1 MEKKCK
7 KCLLREDQSVTDTE
21 FQLLSQY
28 IPYKIVR
35 FIGREKCCIFDKKTE
50 KFSGT
55 VVYFD
60 IIGFTPIVL
69 NYIQTNRDIADLSN
83 SLSEFYSIIIETVR
97 QFGGS
102 VYQFAGDSLL
112 ICFDQL
118 KAETKQNNF
127 NRAFAAML
135 RALELSDNYNLLAG
149 KDNGFVLRPKI
160 GISSGTIYQ
169 ILLGTRDLFITPVI
183 LGNTVHNA
191 VLCEKECKKQEI
203 ILSRESWTIAS
214 SEGLQNNFTEINGFH
229 HLTEIPE
236 AFIETVQV
244 PEYVDTE
251 QFFSNPYFYNRMAT
265 FINPIIRQQTKKS
278 FEGFAGE
285 YKNSTCIMAKFEGP
299 FAQQIGEEKI
309 ENSLSAVNE
318 IYFLMQNKAYRY
330 GGYCT
335 KPDLS
340 DKGVVFPIFFG
351 TPSALENKER
361 NAVLC
366 AAEILSA
373 AKKNTDISSVNIGIG
388 TGMVYSGEFGGF
400 LRKDYTIIGNSVNF
414 ASRLMVHV
422 STKGTYSVLIDEATK
437 KCTVSMCETKIVSG
451 ITCKGYDG
459 VQTAYFVVKIK
470 KTPQKKHV
478 STKLIGRSRE
488 LQQLCKCFIQSASG
502 HMNIVPVIGDAGM
515 GKTYLVEQFVS
526 CAKQQIPDV
535 KVYFGTCYQ
544 YEETTVFFCWRS
556 IIKKIINMPERLSDS
571 KAENFALRFF
581 ESYFPDEIVW
591 VPIFLNML
599 GYDFIESTETS
610 DIDILI
616 KQYHFFSLI
625 ERMFSRAAE
634 QYPLIVILE
643 DMQWCD
649 SVSLSML
656 EYLTSSNGQK
666 KLFITAISRELP
678 FIVDFF
684 KQHNIWI
691 LKLEQLTD
699 DAASALTEILLNMQE
714 TEPLLNRKIVA
725 TSEGNPF
732 FIENIVHSLIESG
745 TLIENESGKRV
756 LSHNIKSIQN
766 IVIPSSIQNI
776 ILSRLSFL
784 KFEEQVICKTAS
796 AIGKTFYSDCLLE
809 LLPEGISDN
818 AVDKALSDFETHNI
832 IVKEVSDDS
841 EYSFT
846 HGIIHDVI
854 YDTILDTTKKELN
867 LMILLY
873 LEKHYEEN
881 YQPVIEKLEY
891 HALEAKAYD
900 KVFLYACTAAKKAER
915 LFSAQD
921 TITHC
926 LTALNAW
933 DATDAPKDEIQL
945 CKLLLTL
952 AEAYRIIEDYEKAR
966 NVFEQV
972 IHTCKKK
979 QIRADAL
986 RGIGRCF
993 QEQGKFD
1000 EAVISL
1006 EKALKML
1013 GKKAPKSLPAVY
1025 IDIAKEALVQAVN
1038 YGIRGQKTKLYTG
1051 EKLYAAETRTDILCI
1066 LNKLYYFGLPE
1077 KIAWSSLAN
1086 FNNTVHCKKE
1096 IDKFCAAAGD
1106 YAVSLVSAGLTSLG
1120 RKIFEQGSMMLEYT
1134 QNLKTKNI
1142 FNARYAYYFL
1152 FYNDPVKSIQML
1164 EVASDYFRKTGEQ
1177 WELMTAEGALGQ
1189 NYFLIGDFTKSIAG
1203 YEECNNIAKKLH
1215 SVMHIGWK
1223 YNKVPF
1229 MKYLRGEFTGMH
1241 ADAQLHTGIKLS
1253 STVHDHMT
1261 LCIHYGHLAYIA
1273 SHERNYK
1280 EALQYAE
1287 YIIKEND
1294 IYKINIPHIKLSY
1307 VNAVESICD
1316 AFKHNAVSEKE
1327 AAHYRKLAEKALST
1341 VQRLSKEYRMLAGPA
1356 ARAAAM
1362 MAFTRGNK
1370 QKAFEWYSKS
1380 VALLK
1385 NSPYKWEY
1393 ENTLAVGKE
1402 YEFYLTGG
1410 SI

>member
-1 MEKKCK
+1 MGKKCK
-7 KCLLREDQSVTDTE
+7 KCLLREDQFVADTE

-35 FIGREKCCIFDKKTE
+35 FIGRAECCIFEKKTE
-50 KFSGT
+50 KFNGT

-69 NYIQTNRDIADLSN
+69 NYINTNRDIADLSN
-83 SLSEFYSIIIETVR
+83 TLSEFYSIIIETVR

-112 ICFDQL
+112 ICFDRM
-118 KAETKQNNF
+118 KAETERDNF
-127 NRAFAAML
+127 NRTFAAML

-183 LGNTVHNA
+183 LGNTVHTA

-203 ILSRESWTIAS
+203 ILSKEAWTIAS
-214 SEGLQNNFTEINGFH
+214 AEGLQSNFTEMNGFY
-229 HLTEIPE
+229 HLDKFPE
-236 AFIETVQV
+236 DFIETVQM
-244 PEYVDTE
+244 PEYTDTE

-278 FEGFAGE
+278 FAGFAGE
-285 YKNSTCIMAKFEGP
+285 YKNITCIMAKFEGV

-366 AAEILSA
+366 AAEILLA
-373 AKKNTDISSVNIGIG
+373 AKKNTDIQSVNIGIG

-414 ASRLMVHV
+414 ASRLMMHA
-422 STKGTYSVLIDEATK
+422 SEKGTYSVLIDEATK
-437 KCTVSMCETKIVSG
+437 KSTESMCETKIVTG

-470 KTPQKKHV
+470 KIPQKKQV
-478 STKLIGRSRE
+478 SSKLIGRSRE
-488 LQQLCKCFIQSASG
+488 LQQLCESFVQSASG
-502 HMNIVPVIGDAGM
+502 RMNIVPVIGDAGM

-526 CAKQQIPDV
+526 CARQQIPDV
-535 KVYFGTCYQ
+535 KIYYGTCYQ

-556 IIKKIINMPERLSDS
+556 IIKKLINMPERISDL
-571 KAENFALRFF
+571 KARDFTLRFF
-581 ESYFPDEIVW
+581 ESYFPDEIIW
-591 VPIFLNML
+591 IPIFLNML
-599 GYDFIESTETS
+599 GYDFIENTETS
-610 DIDILI
+610 DIDVSI

-634 QYPLIVILE
+634 QYPIVIILE

-649 SVSLSML
+649 SISLSML
-656 EYLTSSNGQK
+656 EYLISSYGQK
-666 KLFITAISRELP
+666 KVFITAISRELP
-678 FIVDFF
+678 FITGFF
-684 KQHNIWI
+684 KQHNIRI
-691 LKLEQLTD
+691 LKLAQLSD
-699 DAASALTEILLNMQE
+699 DASSALTEILLNMQE
-714 TEPLLNRKIVA
+714 AEPILNRKIVA

-732 FIENIVHSLIESG
+732 FIENIVHSLVESG
-745 TLIENESGKRV
+745 TLIENESGKRI

-776 ILSRLSFL
+776 ILSRLSSL

-809 LLPEGISDN
+809 LLPDGISEKS
-818 AVDKALSDFETHNI
+818 VDKALSDFETHNI

-873 LEKHYEEN
+873 LEKRYEGN
-881 YQPVIEKLEY
+881 YQQVIEKLEY
-891 HALEAKAYD
+891 HALEAKAFD
-900 KVFLYACTAAKKAER
+900 KVFLYAYTAAKKAEK

-933 DATDAPKDEIQL
+933 NTLETPKDEQQL

-966 NVFEQV
+966 KIFEKV
-972 IHTCKKK
+972 IQTCTKKRIK
-979 QIRADAL
+979 ADAL
-986 RGIGRCF
+986 RGMGRCF

-1000 EAVISL
+1000 NAVISL
-1006 EKALKML
+1006 EDALKIL

-1025 IDIAKEALVQAVN
+1025 MDITKEAIIQTVN
-1038 YGIRGQKTKLYTG
+1038 YGIRGKRIKPYSG

-1077 KIAWSSLAN
+1077 KIAWSSLVN
-1086 FNNTVHCKKE
+1086 FNNTLHCKKGV
-1096 IDKFCAAAGD
+1096 DKFCAAAGD

-1120 RKIFEQGSMMLEYT
+1120 RKIFEQGSLMLDYT

-1152 FYNDPVKSIQML
+1152 FYDDPVKSIHML
-1164 EVASDYFRKTGEQ
+1164 EAASDYFRKTGEQ

-1189 NYFLIGDFTKSIAG
+1189 NYFLIGDFEKSIAG
-1203 YEECNNIAKKLH
+1203 YEECDKIAKKLH

-1229 MKYLRGEFTGMH
+1229 MKYLRREFTGMQ
-1241 ADAQLHTGIKLS
+1241 AEAQLQTGIKLS

-1273 SHERNYK
+1273 SHEHNYD
-1280 EALQYAE
+1280 EALHYAE
-1287 YIIKEND
+1287 CIIHEND
-1294 IYKINIPHIKLSY
+1294 LYKINIPHIKLSY
-1307 VNAVESICD
+1307 VNAVESICE
-1316 AFKHNAVSEKE
+1316 AFRHNAVPVKKT
-1327 AAHYRKLAEKALST
+1327 AYYKKLAKKALWT
-1341 VQRLSKEYRMLAGPA
+1341 LYRLSKEYRMLAGPA
-1356 ARAAAM
+1356 ARAEAIMAM
-1362 MAFTRGNK
+1362 TTGNK
-1370 QKAFEWYSKS
+1370 QKAAEWYNKS
-1380 VALLK
+1380 VILLK

-1393 ENTLAVGKE
+1393 ENTLSAGKE
-1402 YEFYLTGG
+1402 YEFYLTGD
-1410 SI
+1410 SL